1 MKNLLRTVLLIV
13 WLAGSVA
20 LAAAAEPTDTVDT
33 ASAIPQLRVA
43 TLGGAPFD
51 LATQRGK
58 WVVINYWATWC
69 SPCLKEMPDL
79 DAFARSRDDVAV
91 IGLAYED
98 ISVDDMRTFLVEHP
112 VSYPIAI
119 IDVYEP
125 PAAFPAPRGLPMTW
139 LIAPEGQVAKR
150 FLGPITAR
158 DLEQAIAGAGKP

>member
-1 MKNLLRTVLLIV
+1 MKHPFRILLLVV
-13 WLAGSVA
+13 WLAGSVG
-20 LAAAAEPTDTVDT
+20 LAPAAEPSDAVD
-33 ASAIPQLRVA
+33 AVPQLRVA
-43 TLGGAPFD
+43 TLDGASFD
-51 LATQRGK
+51 LAAQRGK

-79 DAFARSRDDVAV
+79 DAFARTRDDVAV

-98 ISVDDMRTFLVEHP
+98 ISVEDMRAFLVEHP

-150 FLGPITAR
+150 FLGPITVR
-158 DLEQAIAGAGKP
+158 DLEQAIVAAATP

>member
-1 MKNLLRTVLLIV
+1 MKNPFRILLLVV
-13 WLAGSVA
+13 SLAGGAA
-20 LAAAAEPTDTVDT
+20 LAPAAEPAAT
-33 ASAIPQLRVA
+33 ADAIPQLHVA
-43 TLGGAPFD
+43 TLDGTAFD

-79 DAFARSRDDVAV
+79 DAFARSRDDVVV

-98 ISVDDMRTFLVEHP
+98 INVEDMRAFLVEHP

-150 FLGPITAR
+150 FLGPITMR
-158 DLEQAIAGAGKP
+158 DLEQAITGAGKP

>member
-1 MKNLLRTVLLIV
+1 MKHPFRILLLVV
-13 WLAGSVA
+13 WLAGSVV
-20 LAAAAEPTDTVDT
+20 LAPAAEPSEAVD
-33 ASAIPQLRVA
+33 AVPELSVA
-43 TLGGAPFD
+43 TLDGASFD
-51 LATQRGK
+51 LAARRGK

-79 DAFARSRDDVAV
+79 DAFARTREDVAV

-98 ISVDDMRTFLVEHP
+98 ISVEDMRAFLVEHP

-139 LIAPEGQVAKR
+139 LIGPEGQVAKR
-150 FLGPITAR
+150 FLGPITVR
-158 DLEQAIAGAGKP
+158 DLEQAIAAAGTP